1 MPNGWACRTSRT
13 CAVARWCRTSALLCA
28 AASLAGCGRTTAR
41 LASLSGPEERVVC
54 PDERPRPARWAR
66 QDERLVVEAEPVP
79 RGPVLCEP
87 YPMVDSL
94 ASVSVAA
101 MCGVGRTSGVMV
113 MRTGRHVERLDVT
126 EVCIEDG
133 PAGVDIRARREDRV
147 LQLRVTGPPCRDFAA
162 VDAAVCL
169 ALEWPGSD
177 DDDVRR
183 EVGG

>member
-1 MPNGWACRTSRT
+1 
-13 CAVARWCRTSALLCA
+13 
-28 AASLAGCGRTTAR
+28 
-41 LASLSGPEERVVC
+41 
-54 PDERPRPARWAR
+54 
-66 QDERLVVEAEPVP
+66 VP